1 MNGEDAAAQEILLGD
16 AAAAKRTGRL
26 GELCCKRVS
35 SFITDAT
42 DDKGHY
48 RTENCTK
55 QEAPP
60 GGYKRQ
66 TIKSQTLP
74 PRLVELVVER
84 RGRR

>member
-1 MNGEDAAAQEILLGD
+1 MGD
-16 AAAAKRTGRL
+16 IVHTHATSH
-26 GELCCKRVS
+26 ELTTSSCKRVS

-66 TIKSQTLP
+66 TIISQILP
-74 PRLVELVVER
+74 RPV
-84 RGRR
+84 G